1 MSLKDTHPELLTD
14 TDRAML
20 RMIAEGATSEEIAAR
35 LGLKHG
41 TTRVYISRL
50 YDRLGVKNKAE
61 AIRWQLDQAPAVT
74 ARVTQVQP
82 QESGAESVADYAVRH
97 GLRQLLGVFEEYV
110 GPRSR
115 VWAATQAIEETAG
128 DAGDPTDP
136 RLVAE
141 VRAIWRALLS
151 GDSDRGRQAFDGG
164 LAGEFLA
171 VSHADLL
178 LLAAALCVGRHR
190 SRLLECVSLCER
202 VVGNRRPRRSELRM
216 VALLAAAAEGK
227 PAAVRDLEELT
238 RDSQL
243 RLGLRQTLLAVRFHL
258 HLYANDSAAAGQAA
272 TELFDMALEGAR
284 ELGAAGDALLGKSG
298 SPDPAIP
305 IAASTKRR
313 RSTLTA

>member
-1 MSLKDTHPELLTD
+1 MTLKDTHPELLTD

-74 ARVTQVQP
+74 AMVHQP
-82 QESGAESVADYAVRH
+82 ATPVPSAASVADYAIHH

-115 VWAATQAIEETAG
+115 VWAATQALEETAG
-128 DAGDPTDP
+128 EAVEPTDP
-136 RLVAE
+136 RLIAE
-141 VRAIWRALLS
+141 ARSIWRALLS

-171 VSHADLL
+171 ASHADLL
-178 LLAAALCVGRHR
+178 LLAASLCVGRHR
-190 SRLLECVSLCER
+190 SRLMECVSLCER
-202 VVGNRRPRRSELRM
+202 VVGNRRPRRSELKM

-227 PAAVRDLEELT
+227 PAAVRDLADLT
-238 RDSQL
+238 QDTQL

-258 HLYANDSAAAGQAA
+258 HLYANDSAAAGEAA
-272 TELFDMALEGAR
+272 TELFGMALEGAR
-284 ELGAAGDALLGKSG
+284 ELGGTGDPLLGG
-298 SPDPAIP
+298 IGVPDPSAVAP
-305 IAASTKRR
+305 VSKRR
-313 RSTLTA
+313 KITAAA

>member
-74 ARVTQVQP
+74 ARVTQTQAP
-82 QESGAESVADYAVRH
+82 ESSAASVADYAVRH

-115 VWAATQAIEETAG
+115 VWAATQALEETAG

-136 RLVAE
+136 RLIAE

-151 GDSDRGRQAFDGG
+151 GDSERGRQAFDGG

-238 RDSQL
+238 QDTQL

-258 HLYANDSAAAGQAA
+258 HLYANDSAAAGEAA
-272 TELFDMALEGAR
+272 AELFEMALEGAR
-284 ELGAAGDALLGKSG
+284 DLAATGDGLLHGASLPDPTVTVG
-298 SPDPAIP
+298 SP
-305 IAASTKRR
+305 KRR
-313 RSTLTA
+313 KTTASV